1 MALGFVVGSGLG
13 IRQRS
18 GFGLRF
24 GGSSRCFP
32 GLRSVSHLFETRIVC
47 CHCCYQ
53 CCYSYHRYLCHHWDS
68 SCEGRVDAFA
78 LSWRTPRRVL
88 RMISKGETR
97 VHQRID
103 IAGMDMYLRYSTML
117 FVGSKTC
124 DDY

>member
-1 MALGFVVGSGLG
+1 
-13 IRQRS
+13 
-18 GFGLRF
+18 
-24 GGSSRCFP
+24 
-32 GLRSVSHLFETRIVC
+32 
-47 CHCCYQ
+47 
-53 CCYSYHRYLCHHWDS
+53 
-68 SCEGRVDAFA
+68 
-78 LSWRTPRRVL
+78 VL